1 MCSAAPHP
9 VCLGFHP
16 TKWLLSAP
24 SSARTWIAPPRFR
37 SASQRCRSLSGG
49 KMRKRR
55 QLLLPMASFSFDEDS
70 MGIPT
75 LVDDGYGVS
84 GEDTSYMSSSD
95 DEDYDADLLVSTVTD
110 VELASNKDR
119 YETSDPSLTV
129 TAHRFATLTGRRR
142 RRTRKGMLISMTLVA
157 FLVGFLLFFDWCSWQ
172 IVRMPLEPFFLTHPF
187 TLSAVISAFAGFLF
201 VPIVDTMRIY
211 QIIRKDGPTSHWS
224 KKGTPIMGGLFFI
237 PVAIAVASVKAGNN
251 SAAFGAVIGT
261 ISFATIGL
269 FDDLLS
275 CNNSQNSGL
284 PGWAKFGLQ
293 IVAGTLFS
301 FWLDS
306 AHISTPYN
314 MKFLVPLPPPLGL
327 VYLGKFYLV
336 LTASLFVSMSNGV
349 NMTDGLDGL
358 AGGCAALAFMGMS
371 IAVLPINPELAIFGS
386 SMCGACIGFLFHNRH
401 KASVFMGDVGA
412 LALGGA
418 LAAMA
423 ALSGMFFPLFISSGI
438 FMLENLSVIMQVFH
452 KRASKLLY
460 KRKSRRGIVGTT
472 SIYHYFELCG
482 VQEPLIVGVAY
493 IVSFILALVAGY
505 VGLISA

>member
-1 MCSAAPHP
+1 MCSAAPRP
-9 VCLGFHP
+9 ACLGFHP
-16 TKWLLSAP
+16 TKCLLSAP
-24 SSARTWIAPPRFR
+24 SSARAWIPPPRFR
-37 SASQRCRSLSGG
+37 SMSQRCRSVSGG
-49 KMRKRR
+49 RMRKRR
-55 QLLLPMASFSFDEDS
+55 QLLVAMASFSFDEDS

-84 GEDTSYMSSSD
+84 EENTSYMSSSD

-129 TAHRFATLTGRRR
+129 ATHRFATLRGRRR
-142 RRTRKGMLISMTLVA
+142 RRTGKGMLISMTLVA
-157 FLVGFLLFFDWCSWQ
+157 FLVGFLLFFDWWSWQ

-187 TLSAVISAFAGFLF
+187 TLSAVISALAGFLF

-251 SAAFGAVIGT
+251 TAAFGAVIGT
-261 ISFATIGL
+261 ISFAAIGL

-275 CNNSQNSGL
+275 CNNSQNCGL

-293 IVAGTLFS
+293 IVAGTWFS

-306 AHISTPYN
+306 AQIPTPYN
-314 MKFLVPLPPPLGL
+314 MKFLAPLPQPLGL
-327 VYLGKFYLV
+327 VHLGKLYLV

-412 LALGGA
+412 LGLGGA

-438 FMLENLSVIMQVFH
+438 FMLEMLSVIMQVFH
-452 KRASKLLY
+452 KRTFKLLH
-460 KRKSRRGIVGTT
+460 KRKTRRGVEHTT

-482 VQEPLIVGVAY
+482 VQEPLIVGGAY
-493 IVSFILALVAGY
+493 IVSFILALIAGY

>member
-314 MKFLVPLPPPLGL
+314 I
-327 VYLGKFYLV
+327 
-336 LTASLFVSMSNGV
+336 NGV